1 MIPGVTLLLIIA
13 LAFTLIGCRSRLR
26 RANAR
31 IDKRVAD
38 HAAAEHALE
47 VALTDR
53 ERQLRE
59 SETRSGLLAR
69 TTVQFRS
76 ITDTCPLGI
85 ISADIETASVTY
97 ANPAA
102 CRMLGYTSEELLRR
116 PLSELH
122 PVDVH
127 ERVRQEFQAI
137 RAIDYRE
144 VSNIDYL
151 RKDGSRFTA
160 DLIASVAL
168 LESRRV
174 VTTFIF
180 DVTARRQTEAK
191 LKNLLSEAETGRR
204 VLLSVLEDQKRSEEE
219 RNRLAH
225 AIEQSAESVVITDPT
240 GVIQYVNPA
249 FTRVSGYTRDEAIG
263 QHTRILKSGRQNEAF
278 YAALWKTITSGNVWT
293 GRFINRSK
301 IGAFYVEDVTISPV
315 FDPAKRIV
323 NFVAVKRDITREIQ
337 TEEQLAQAQKM
348 EVVGRLA
355 GGIAHDFNNI
365 LQSIFGC
372 VDLAALEEDPAK
384 LREHY
389 LPEIRAAAKSAAE
402 LTRQLLAFS
411 RRQVLEK
418 RQVDLNEL
426 IVNMSRMIERL
437 IGEDIR
443 LLTSLTPDLPPVWVD
458 PGQIEQLIM
467 NIAVNARDAMP
478 DGGQLSIST
487 TLVAISPED
496 VEQDPE
502 SRVGRF
508 IKLSMTDTG
517 VGMTEEVKQR
527 IFEPFFTTKPAGKGT
542 GLGLSTVFGVVKQHE
557 GWIKVYSELGHG
569 TALHVYL
576 PVRESEISETRPR
589 AIKGNIPQ
597 GKGERILLVED
608 EDHVRDLM
616 LRMLVRHGYNVNL
629 ADTAE
634 NALDIFQRANGEFD
648 LVCSDVVL
656 PGKSGFDLAEEL
668 KKRAPNLKVLM
679 VSGYTDD
686 RTRWPQIKEKG
697 WHYLQKP
704 VTREMLLS
712 TIHTMLNPAD
722 RTQQT

>member
-1 MIPGVTLLLIIA
+1 MMLAVSFVLLVGMAVTLVW
-13 LAFTLIGCRSRLR
+13 CRGRLR
-26 RANAR
+26 RASAKAE
-31 IDKRVAD
+31 ILKAE
-38 HAAAEHALE
+38 HAAALHELRAEL
-47 VALTDR
+47 R
-53 ERQLRE
+53 ERDRRLIESDSRNATCLRALNQLR
-59 SETRSGLLAR
+59 S
-69 TTVQFRS
+69 V
-76 ITDTCPLGI
+76 TDGCPLGI
-85 ISADIETASVTY
+85 LSADTETGQLTY

-102 CRMLGYTSEELLRR
+102 CRMLGYAADELLRMTV
-116 PLSELH
+116 PELH
-122 PVDVH
+122 PPEMH
-127 ERVRQEFQAI
+127 ERVRQEFQAMRMI
-137 RAIDYRE
+137 DYREIKAIDYR
-144 VSNIDYL
+144 
-151 RKDGSRFTA
+151 RKDGSQFTA
-160 DLIASVAL
+160 DIIATVDQQD
-168 LESRRV
+168 ERRLS
-174 VTTFIF
+174 TAFIY
-180 DVTARRQTEAK
+180 DVTARRQSEDK
-191 LKNLLSEAETGRR
+191 LNHLLSEAETGRR

-219 RNRLAH
+219 RNRLAL
-225 AIEQSAESVVITDPT
+225 AIEQSAGSVVITDPS

-249 FTRVSGYTRDEAIG
+249 FTRISGYTRDEAIG
-263 QHTRILKSGRQNEAF
+263 QHTRLLKSGRQNDAF
-278 YAALWKTITSGNVWT
+278 YAALWRTITSGNVWT
-293 GRFINRSK
+293 GRLINRSK
-301 IGAFYVEDVTISPV
+301 IGAFYAEDVTISPV
-315 FDPAKRIV
+315 FDAQNRIV

-372 VDLAALEEDPAK
+372 VDLASLEEDPAK
-384 LREHY
+384 LRDHY
-389 LPEIRAAAKSAAE
+389 LPEIRSAAKSAAE

-426 IVNMSRMIERL
+426 IVNMSRMIDRL

-443 LLTSLTPDLPPVWVD
+443 LLTSLTPDLPPAWVD
-458 PGQIEQLIM
+458 PGQIEQLIL

-487 TLVAISPED
+487 TLAAISPED

-502 SRVGRF
+502 AKVGRF

-517 VGMTEEVKQR
+517 IGMTEEVKRR

-557 GWIKVYSELGHG
+557 GWINVYSEPGHG
-569 TALHVYL
+569 TAFHVYL
-576 PVRESEISETRPR
+576 PVRESEVSETRTR
-589 AIKGNIPQ
+589 TIKGNIPQ

-634 NALDIFQRANGEFD
+634 NALDIFQRANGQFD

-704 VTREMLLS
+704 VTREMLLG

-722 RTQQT
+722 RTHET